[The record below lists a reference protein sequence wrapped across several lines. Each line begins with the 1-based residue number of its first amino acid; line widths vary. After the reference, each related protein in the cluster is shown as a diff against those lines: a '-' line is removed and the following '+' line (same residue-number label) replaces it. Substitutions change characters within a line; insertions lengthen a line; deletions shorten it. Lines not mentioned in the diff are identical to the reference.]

1 MSEPTNQE
9 IKELLLAFEKKVDL
23 SLSDMNRRMEVGF
36 AELNRK
42 IDVGLAEVR
51 GEIRRV
57 EEKVDGVAKRLDN
70 QEFISRGAIVT
81 FLGAILAAVTK
92 YIFFSDRLP

>member
-1 MSEPTNQE
+1 MSEPTNQDLKDM
-9 IKELLLAFEKKVDL
+9 ILSIEKL
-23 SLSDMNRRMEVGF
+23 I
-36 AELNRK
+36 LNLDKK
-42 IDVGLAEVR
+42 IEVGLAEVR
-51 GEIRRV
+51 GEIKRV
-57 EEKVDGVAKRLDN
+57 EEKVDGVAKHLDN

>member
-1 MSEPTNQE
+1 MSEPTNQDLKDM
-9 IKELLLAFEKKVDL
+9 ILSIEKL
-23 SLSDMNRRMEVGF
+23 I
-36 AELNRK
+36 LNLDKK
-42 IDVGLAEVR
+42 IEVGLAEVR
-51 GEIRRV
+51 VEITEVRGEIKRV

-81 FLGAILAAVTK
+81 FLGTILAAVTK